1 MAGAGAEGGVSL
13 PHVFPGIDTGSIFYM
28 SLHGSYEMEKYL
40 KGIDPLEIQ
49 VPENMLVIEASNIG
63 EGCFFTRFFDVI
75 QPLLSDRP
83 RFLQYLSGIPFPGD
97 TNKVKY
103 KITLALSSCHIY
115 PPGTTIANRMLTQ
128 ETGRRD
134 SVHEASGVAI
144 KEGARASDYGKLM
157 KFTQHDI
164 DGRHRQALEPVR
176 TRLIEEAFA
185 EENAYETYE
194 TMFHHIEGLQVEG
207 LKIIIFPICGIISP
221 TKPKVGVKVDVDF
234 IRKIDELQ
242 KASDRAWSALIGR
255 SLLEVS
261 NEMRKVYGMAKSS
274 NEVVEKNRYPLTSP
288 VPRRGGTLRFLKKSK
303 SKRKVRK
310 TRKFKKSL

>member
-1 MAGAGAEGGVSL
+1 MAAGGVSL
-13 PHVFPGIDTGSIFYM
+13 PHVFPGLDRGSIFYM

-63 EGCFFTRFFDVI
+63 EACFFTRFLDVI

-97 TNKVKY
+97 TDQVKY

-115 PPGTTIANRMLTQ
+115 PPNASIANRMLTE
-128 ETGRRD
+128 ETGRRN
-134 SVHEASGVAI
+134 SVHAASGVAI
-144 KEGARASDYGKLM
+144 KEGARASEYGKLM
-157 KFTQHDI
+157 RFTRHDI
-164 DGRHRQALEPVR
+164 DGTHVPVLEPVR
-176 TRLIEEAFA
+176 TRLIEEASA
-185 EENAYETYE
+185 QENAYETYE

-221 TKPKVGVKVDVDF
+221 TKPKVGVKVDADF

-242 KASDRAWSALIGR
+242 KASDTAWSTLIGR
-255 SLLEVS
+255 SLLQVS
-261 NEMRKVYGMAKSS
+261 KEMREVYGKAKPS
-274 NEVVEKNRYPLTSP
+274 NYVVERNRYPLTSP
-288 VPRRGGTLRFLKKSK
+288 VPRRGGTRRFVKKSK
-303 SKRKVRK
+303 SKRKVRN